1 MSQMERKILMQK
13 KYIGTKMEPT
23 KQDEVLVTLNVLD
36 RELARLDSMDKTN
49 IVENWNLIDW
59 RKRRNAILNATDKL
73 SKKKEL

>member
-1 MSQMERKILMQK
+1 
-13 KYIGTKMEPT
+13 MEPT

-36 RELARLDSMDKTN
+36 RELARLDSMDQAN

>member
-1 MSQMERKILMQK
+1 
-13 KYIGTKMEPT
+13 MEPT

-36 RELARLDSMDKTN
+36 RELARLDAMDQTN
-49 IVENWNLIDW
+49 IVDNWNLIDW

>member
-1 MSQMERKILMQK
+1 MQK

>member
-1 MSQMERKILMQK
+1 
-13 KYIGTKMEPT
+13 MEPT